1 MRTLI
6 LIDHN
11 KDNLQFMKEALASI
25 DDDIQCLS
33 FVYAEE
39 VITALA
45 NETIE
50 MPTAIFMNF
59 NIPGK
64 NGAKFLQ
71 ELRIHH
77 KFEVLPVIFYV
88 SKVTLDV
95 VKLIEHLGVTMTFE
109 QPNTIR
115 GWKNIMREMV
125 TSVYDNATPTMN
137 RALESSSSLLV

>member
-39 VITALA
+39 VIAALA

-50 MPTAIFMNF
+50 TPTAIFMNF
-59 NIPGK
+59 STPGK

-71 ELRIHH
+71 ELRVHRQ
-77 KFEVLPVIFYV
+77 FEVLPVIFYV
-88 SKVTLDV
+88 SKVTLEV
-95 VKLIEHLGVTMTFE
+95 MKLIENLGVTMTFE
-109 QPNTIR
+109 KPNTIR

-125 TSVYDNATPTMN
+125 NSVYNNVTPTISTSN
-137 RALESSSSLLV
+137 STLVYKE